1 MRLAHAFKICKV
13 DKNVIRR
20 SHMQLCINSTRWDFE
35 TTLIWV
41 QMDGATPGNQM
52 IISNQ
57 RRNVT
62 WSDAWRKTHL
72 LSINRPKN
80 TKFHERT
87 DNMISDSSEMITL
100 IDCLSVALVSHSFT
114 FSCTCL
120 CHLSNKF
127 RSTRQH
133 QNPQPRIQEEP
144 SYMTFDFSNHLCKLP
159 QSGSSMNLHVLYH
172 QISLS

>member
-1 MRLAHAFKICKV
+1 
-13 DKNVIRR
+13 
-20 SHMQLCINSTRWDFE
+20 MQLCVNSTRWDFE
-35 TTLIWV
+35 TTLIWI

-52 IISNQ
+52 IISHQ

-72 LSINRPKN
+72 FSINRPRN

-87 DNMISDSSEMITL
+87 DNLISDSSEMITL
-100 IDCLSVALVSHSFT
+100 IDCLSVALVSNSLDLLVHMSVPSEQQVSLHT
-114 FSCTCL
+114 DSW
-120 CHLSNKF
+120 
-127 RSTRQH
+127 QH
-133 QNPQPRIQEEP
+133 HNPEPRIQEEP
-144 SYMTFDFSNHLCKLP
+144 SYVTFDFSNHRCRLP